1 MEANQK
7 FHKTI
12 VNMVSIQQDLDK
24 GNKNQTVKLINFAR
38 LEDNEF
44 LMVDQF
50 PISKA
55 IR

>member
-7 FHKTI
+7 FHKRI

-24 GNKNQTVKLINFAR
+24 GNKNQTVKLIDFAMP
-38 LEDNEF
+38 EDNEF
-44 LMVDQF
+44 LMVEQF
-50 PISKA
+50 HISNA